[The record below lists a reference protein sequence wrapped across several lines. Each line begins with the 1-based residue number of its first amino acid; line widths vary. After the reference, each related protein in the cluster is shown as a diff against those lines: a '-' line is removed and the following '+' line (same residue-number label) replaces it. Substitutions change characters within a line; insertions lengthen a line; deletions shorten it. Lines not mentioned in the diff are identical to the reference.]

1 MVIDPET
8 LEPLHPL
15 SEEGKTAYDN
25 FLLHRADEII
35 FKSTH
40 PFLWIIHSILNLFNL
55 SSDFIEKKYE
65 RKFEEIK
72 ENRK

>member
-8 LEPLHPL
+8 LETLHPL
-15 SEEGKTAYDN
+15 SEEGKIAYDN
-25 FLLHRADEII
+25 FLLRRADEMI

-40 PFLWIIHSILNLFNL
+40 PFLWIIHSILDFFNL
-55 SSDFIEKKYE
+55 SSDFIEKRYE